1 MVPAATCEAV
11 GVALVLEAGVVVVVG
26 LVLAASLPRPTSSAS
41 PWYPYVAADSRV
53 VVPGEEAT
61 GARSPAQGEAEE
73 MRRRSGTT
81 TTRRRPAAQSM
92 ASGGA
97 ARRGEARRGGVVV
110 VGWRACAW
118 RGEGERPRDGYM
130 GGIFCFQNFKLQ
142 YFLIFMWIK

>member
-11 GVALVLEAGVVVVVG
+11 GVALALEAGVVVVVG

-97 ARRGEARRGGVVV
+97 ARRGEARRGGG
-110 VGWRACAW
+110 GWVACVRVARG
-118 RGEGERPRDGYM
+118 RGETERRLYGWD
-130 GGIFCFQNFKLQ
+130 
-142 YFLIFMWIK
+142 FLFSKF